1 MNPHQRRAVRNGV
14 VGVVLTAAL
23 LLAIDA
29 AVSTRSPSE
38 RTSPTP
44 SPAVT
49 PTECAP
55 DTAVVRSQNPD
66 AAGDQLLGVAAVAPD
81 EAWAVGGVGDPAEP
95 TSTLIERWDGK
106 RWNLIDSPDGGQ
118 VVNVLQAVD
127 ATADNDAWAVGRSSD
142 GSVDRPLIEHWDGT
156 AWTLA
161 RSPTVAATAQLLG
174 VAAVAAD
181 DAWAVGSVGDATTG
195 TERALLLH
203 WDGSSWV
210 PVDVTGAVGGGRSL
224 LAGVAAV
231 TATDV
236 WTAGYHHGLPLV
248 MHFNGRR
255 WTSADAPGRGELASV
270 VAVSA
275 TDVWAVGASVLHYD
289 GATWTEDGSV
299 RRRGVLAGVAAAA
312 PNDVW
317 AVGSD
322 AETGR
327 GIVQHW
333 EGRVWDII
341 ATEGRTGAL
350 TAASALPDGTVW
362 AVGYRETPRG
372 RRTLVLE
379 GGACATST

>member
-1 MNPHQRRAVRNGV
+1 VNPHQRRAVRNGV

-81 EAWAVGGVGDPAEP
+81 DVWAVGGVGDPAEP

-224 LAGVAAV
+224 LAGVAA
-231 TATDV
+231 
-236 WTAGYHHGLPLV
+236 
-248 MHFNGRR
+248 
-255 WTSADAPGRGELASV
+255 
-270 VAVSA
+270 
-275 TDVWAVGASVLHYD
+275 
-289 GATWTEDGSV
+289 
-299 RRRGVLAGVAAAA
+299 AA

-327 GIVQHW
+327 GVVQRRD
-333 EGRVWDII
+333 GSIWDVVPI
-341 ATEGRTGAL
+341 ETGAEVL
-350 TAASALPDGTVW
+350 AAVSALLDGTVW
-362 AVGYRETPRG
+362 TVGYRDTPRG
-372 RRTLVLE
+372 RRTLVLRA
-379 GGACATST
+379 GASATST

>member
-1 MNPHQRRAVRNGV
+1 
-14 VGVVLTAAL
+14 
-23 LLAIDA
+23 
-29 AVSTRSPSE
+29 
-38 RTSPTP
+38 
-44 SPAVT
+44 
-49 PTECAP
+49 
-55 DTAVVRSQNPD
+55 
-66 AAGDQLLGVAAVAPD
+66 
-81 EAWAVGGVGDPAEP
+81 
-95 TSTLIERWDGK
+95 
-106 RWNLIDSPDGGQ
+106 
-118 VVNVLQAVD
+118 
-127 ATADNDAWAVGRSSD
+127 
-142 GSVDRPLIEHWDGT
+142 
-156 AWTLA
+156 
-161 RSPTVAATAQLLG
+161 
-174 VAAVAAD
+174 
-181 DAWAVGSVGDATTG
+181 
-195 TERALLLH
+195 
-203 WDGSSWV
+203 
-210 PVDVTGAVGGGRSL
+210 
-224 LAGVAAV
+224 
-231 TATDV
+231 
-236 WTAGYHHGLPLV
+236 

-255 WTSADAPGRGELASV
+255 WTGADAPGRGELASV